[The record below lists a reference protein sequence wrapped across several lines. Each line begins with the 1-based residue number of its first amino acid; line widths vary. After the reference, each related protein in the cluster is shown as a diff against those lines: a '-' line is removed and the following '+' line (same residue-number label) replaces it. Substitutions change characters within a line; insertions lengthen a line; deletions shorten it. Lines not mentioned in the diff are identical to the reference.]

1 MKKLDIIVHHERV
14 GKVSDSLRKNDVGG
28 LTFYNIRGRGR
39 SKYEPEHV
47 GTGVMEY
54 TPDFGDWIKVEVLV
68 ADSKV
73 KQIVD
78 DLLQTISRGSSSDG
92 KIFIYDVAEAIDIGT
107 KRTGDTVL

>member
-14 GKVSDSLRKNDVGG
+14 GKVSNSLRKNDVGG
-28 LTFYNIRGRGR
+28 LTFYNIKGRGR
-39 SKYEPEHV
+39 SKYEAEHV

-54 TPDFGDWIKVEVLV
+54 TPDFGDWLKVEVLV

-78 DLLQTISRGSSSDG
+78 DLLQTVSRGSSSDG

-107 KRTGDTVL
+107 KKTGDPAL

>member
-14 GKVSDSLRKNDVGG
+14 SKVSNSLRKNDVGG
-28 LTFYNIRGRGR
+28 LTFYNIKGRGR
-39 SKYEPEHV
+39 SKYEAEHV

-54 TPDFGDWIKVEVLV
+54 TPDFGDWLKVEVLV

-78 DLLQTISRGSSSDG
+78 DLLQTMSRGSSSDG

-107 KRTGDTVL
+107 KKTGDTAL

>member
-1 MKKLDIIVHHERV
+1 MKRLDIIVHHEQV

-28 LTFYNIRGRGR
+28 LTFYDIRGRGR

-54 TPDFGDWIKVEVLV
+54 APDFGPWTKIEVLV

-78 DLLQTISRGSSSDG
+78 DLLQTISRGSASDG

-107 KRTGDTVL
+107 KKTGNTVL

>member
-1 MKKLDIIVHHERV
+1 MKKLDIIVHRERV

-78 DLLQTISRGSSSDG
+78 DLLQTMSRGSSSDG

-107 KRTGDTVL
+107 KKAGDTAL

>member
-14 GKVSDSLRKNDVGG
+14 SKVSNALRKNDVGG
-28 LTFYNIRGRGR
+28 LTFYNIKGRGR
-39 SKYEPEHV
+39 SKYEAEHV

-78 DLLQTISRGSSSDG
+78 DLLQTMSRGSSSDG

-107 KRTGDTVL
+107 KKTGDTAL

>member
-1 MKKLDIIVHHERV
+1 MKRLDVIIHHEQV

-28 LTFYNIRGRGR
+28 LPFCEIRGRGR
-39 SKYEPEHV
+39 SKYAPEHV

-54 TPDFGDWIKVEVLV
+54 TPDFGPWMKIEVLV

-78 DLLQTISRGSSSDG
+78 DLLQAISRGPTSDG

-107 KRTGDTVL
+107 KRTGDIVI

>member
-1 MKKLDIIVHHERV
+1 MKRLDIIVHHEQV

-28 LTFYNIRGRGR
+28 MTFYEIKGRGR

-54 TPDFGDWIKVEVLV
+54 IPDFGPWTKIEVLV
-68 ADSKV
+68 ADSQV

-78 DLLQTISRGSSSDG
+78 DLLQSISRGSPSDG

>member
-1 MKKLDIIVHHERV
+1 MKRLDIIVHRDRTGE
-14 GKVSDSLRKNDVGG
+14 VSDSLRKNEVGG
-28 LTFYNIRGRGR
+28 MTFYDIKGRGR

-54 TPDFGDWIKVEVLV
+54 TPDFGTWTKIEVLV

-78 DLLQTISRGSSSDG
+78 DILQSISRGSASDG
-92 KIFIYDVAEAIDIGT
+92 KIFMYDVAEAIDIGT
-107 KRTGDTVL
+107 KKTGDLVL

>member
-1 MKKLDIIVHHERV
+1 MKRLDIIVRREQV

-28 LTFYNIRGRGR
+28 LTFYDIRGRGC

-54 TPDFGDWIKVEVLV
+54 KPDFGPWTKIEVLV
-68 ADSKV
+68 ADSQV

-78 DLLQTISRGSSSDG
+78 
-92 KIFIYDVAEAIDIGT
+92 
-107 KRTGDTVL
+107 